1 MLPHLTHQ
9 PGLLE
14 IALHPKIRPLHDT
27 IAIHTEVGVQFY
39 LDEINR
45 REQNKQTDLMVKYTK
60 QMLWLTIF
68 VAALTVINVIAVI
81 FPLSC
86 HP

>member
-1 MLPHLTHQ
+1 MSQSIEQLRKLTDD
-9 PGLLE
+9 E
-14 IALHPKIRPLHDT
+14 VIALHDT
-27 IAIHTEVGVQFY
+27 VATHTQVGVQFY

-81 FPLSC
+81 VPFFC
-86 HP
+86 HL

>member
-1 MLPHLTHQ
+1 MSQSIEQLRKLTDD
-9 PGLLE
+9 E
-14 IALHPKIRPLHDT
+14 VIALHDT
-27 IAIHTEVGVQFY
+27 VAVHTQVGVQFY

-81 FPLSC
+81 VPFSC

>member
-1 MLPHLTHQ
+1 MSQSIEQLRKLTDD
-9 PGLLE
+9 E
-14 IALHPKIRPLHDT
+14 VIALHDA
-27 IAIHTEVGVQFY
+27 IAVHTQVGVQFY

-60 QMLWLTIF
+60 LMLWLTIF
-68 VAALTVINVIAVI
+68 VAALTVVNVVAVI
-81 FPLSC
+81 VPFFC

>member
-1 MLPHLTHQ
+1 MSQSIEELRKLSDDDV
-9 PGLLE
+9 
-14 IALHPKIRPLHDT
+14 IALHDRVAQNT
-27 IAIHTEVGVQFY
+27 QVGVQFY

-60 QMLWLTIF
+60 QILQLTIM
-68 VAALTVINVIAVI
+68 VAVLTVINVIAVAI
-81 FPLSC
+81 PFLY

>member
-1 MLPHLTHQ
+1 MSQSIEQLRKLTDD
-9 PGLLE
+9 E
-14 IALHPKIRPLHDT
+14 VIALHDT
-27 IAIHTEVGVQFY
+27 VAAHTQVGVQFY

-45 REQNKQTDLMVKYTK
+45 REQNKLTDLMVKYTK

-81 FPLSC
+81 VPFFC

>member
-1 MLPHLTHQ
+1 MSQSIAQLRKLTDD
-9 PGLLE
+9 E
-14 IALHPKIRPLHDT
+14 VIVLHDT
-27 IAIHTEVGVQFY
+27 VAVHTQVGVQFY

-68 VAALTVINVIAVI
+68 VAALTVINVIAVLVP
-81 FPLSC
+81 FFWRP
-86 HP
+86 

>member
-1 MLPHLTHQ
+1 MSQSIEQLRKLTDD
-9 PGLLE
+9 E
-14 IALHPKIRPLHDT
+14 IIALHDRVANNT
-27 IAIHTEVGVQFY
+27 VVGVQFF

-60 QMLWLTIF
+60 QMLWLTVF

-81 FPLSC
+81 VPFLY

>member
-1 MLPHLTHQ
+1 MSQSIEQLRKMTDD
-9 PGLLE
+9 E
-14 IALHPKIRPLHDT
+14 VIALHDT
-27 IAIHTEVGVQFY
+27 VAVHTQVGVQFY

-60 QMLWLTIF
+60 LMLWLTIF
-68 VAALTVINVIAVI
+68 VAALTVVNVIAVI
-81 FPLSC
+81 VPFLY

>member
-1 MLPHLTHQ
+1 MSQSIEQLRKLTDD
-9 PGLLE
+9 E
-14 IALHPKIRPLHDT
+14 VIALHDT
-27 IAIHTEVGVQFY
+27 VATHTQVGVQFY

-60 QMLWLTIF
+60 LMLWLTIF
-68 VAALTVINVIAVI
+68 VAALTVVNVIAVI
-81 FPLSC
+81 VPFFC

>member
-1 MLPHLTHQ
+1 MSQSIEQLRKLTDD
-9 PGLLE
+9 E
-14 IALHPKIRPLHDT
+14 VIALHDT
-27 IAIHTEVGVQFY
+27 VAVHTQVGVQFY

-60 QMLWLTIF
+60 IMLWLTIF
-68 VAALTVINVIAVI
+68 VAALTVVNVIAVI
-81 FPLSC
+81 IPFFC

>member
-1 MLPHLTHQ
+1 MSQSIEQLRKLTDD
-9 PGLLE
+9 E
-14 IALHPKIRPLHDT
+14 VIALHDT
-27 IAIHTEVGVQFY
+27 VAVHTQVGVQFY

-81 FPLSC
+81 VPFFC